1 MTHRHPWSEWQWE
14 EANDAVFSWIMKY
27 NDNEAPSTL
36 QHTFCVEFTPRQE
49 SECISLLFSTS
60 SPLCL
65 SCYYY
70 AGELNPTNLPLPVNH
85 YRIQCVC
92 SDSLNPY
99 QNTMCCVG
107 GKCTERKE
115 LSYHVGIDFCWNRIQ
130 TWLGSGFFD
139 SFFLWSTQPLNLL
152 FIHVFYHMIVT
163 LCIMIMSCSILCE
176 LGKLTRH
183 LPTHDSDRNERI
195 LTRFSHFL
203 DKTLLYRSIFYI
215 NAMELGWTSDTYL
228 YDCMHTSYL

>member
-1 MTHRHPWSEWQWE
+1 MRRHQLYNTLFVWNSLQDKRVSAYHCSLVPQ
-14 EANDAVFSWIMKY
+14 VLCVCHVIIMQVSW
-27 NDNEAPSTL
+27 T
-36 QHTFCVEFTPRQE
+36 QQTFLYLWIIIE
-49 SECISLLFSTS
+49 
-60 SPLCL
+60 
-65 SCYYY
+65 Y
-70 AGELNPTNLPLPVNH
+70 
-85 YRIQCVC
+85 VC

-203 DKTLLYRSIFYI
+203 DKTLLYRSISLYKCNGVGLNQRHLLVWLHAYI
-215 NAMELGWTSDTYL
+215 ILVIQSGSCTRTS
-228 YDCMHTSYL
+228 SYET